1 MSRLFAAYSLLIK
14 DDASLR
20 RLDDRNDEFQ
30 ARSKKRFNKVSSIP
44 TFLLKYSVLK
54 IRVFSLDD
62 FIDFSHIFPTQKL
75 SDYFEIRD
83 SRGTLLRRWK
93 LYADIKKRTTYFFD
107 IQNENNSRECDCLA
121 RARARFHFH
130 STHNKVQQ
138 DALTRMDRLTR
149 RLVDAARY

>member
-1 MSRLFAAYSLLIK
+1 LIK

-54 IRVFSLDD
+54 IRVFTLDD
-62 FIDFSHIFPTQKL
+62 FIDFSRIFPTQKL

-130 STHNKVQQ
+130 LTHNKVQQ
-138 DALTRMDRLTR
+138 DALTRTDRLTR
-149 RLVDAARY
+149 RLVDAARN